1 MMTARNGGLTAAAIE
16 GHFEELARALDD
28 CIRPNEIGCLRL
40 AAEVSDFVRLNH
52 GRIRQPGSVAQALV
66 EVELIHGST
75 HASHTITLTGDPA
88 GDRSQLQEA
97 IAGLRS
103 VLPDLAPD
111 PHLDLP
117 TNVVSSRHERGSALP
132 PVESIITTV
141 LDAAEGLDLVGLYA
155 GGPMF
160 RGYADTRGQRNWHAA
175 NCFNLQ
181 WSLYHRAD
189 KAVKCG
195 VSGLAWDDAAFA
207 AEMTEAKA
215 ELVNIARP
223 PKALGPG
230 KYRAYLSPAAMEDVV
245 SLLCWNGFSA
255 RALATRQS
263 ALGRMHGPDGAC
275 LDPRVSIAEATAD
288 GVAPW
293 FQDEGYA
300 RPGVVPLIE
309 AGRLTGAMVSPRTAR
324 EFGDAVGASN
334 GANRYEGPESL
345 SMAGGT
351 LPTREALAALDTGL
365 WIGNLHYLNYSDRN
379 SCRMTGMT
387 RFATFWVEGG
397 KVVAPIDVLRFDD
410 TIYRMLGSNLEA
422 LTVETE
428 FLLDSSSYKQRSLG
442 SVRVPGA
449 LLSEMTFTL

>member
-1 MMTARNGGLTAAAIE
+1 MMAARSDGLAAAAIE
-16 GHFEELARALDD
+16 GHFDELARALDECVKPD
-28 CIRPNEIGCLRL
+28 EVGCLRL
-40 AAEVSDFVRLNH
+40 GAEASDFVRLNH
-52 GRIRQPGSVAQALV
+52 GRIRQPGSVTQAFV
-66 EVELIHGST
+66 EVELIQGST
-75 HASHTITLTGDPA
+75 HASHTITLTGEAA
-88 GDRSQLQEA
+88 GDRAQLQEA

-103 VLPDLAPD
+103 VLPELAPD

-117 TNVVSSRHERGSALP
+117 ETVASSRHETGSALP
-132 PVESIITTV
+132 PAEAIITTV
-141 LDAAEGLDLVGLYA
+141 LDAAEDLDLVGLYA
-155 GGPMF
+155 GGPVF

-175 NCFNLQ
+175 RCFNLQ

-207 AEMTEAKA
+207 AEMAEAKA

-223 PKALGPG
+223 PKALEPG

-263 ALGRMHGPDGAC
+263 ALGRMHGPDGAR
-275 LDPRVSIAEATAD
+275 LDPRVTIVEATAD

-293 FQDEGYA
+293 FQDEGFA
-300 RPGVVPLIE
+300 RPAVVPLIE
-309 AGRLTGAMVSPRTAR
+309 SGHLTGAMVSPRTAR
-324 EFGDAVGASN
+324 EFGAAVGASN
-334 GANRYEGPESL
+334 GANRHEGPESL
-345 SMAGGT
+345 AMAGGA
-351 LPTREALAALDTGL
+351 LPARDALAALDTGL

-397 KVVAPIDVLRFDD
+397 KVVAPINVLRFDD
-410 TIYRMLGSNLEA
+410 TLYRMLGSNLEA
-422 LTVETE
+422 LTAETE
-428 FLLDSSSYKQRSLG
+428 FLLDSSSYRQRSLA

>member
-1 MMTARNGGLTAAAIE
+1 MSTPNHGGLAASAIE
-16 GHFEELARALDD
+16 GHFEELARALDECVRID
-28 CIRPNEIGCLRL
+28 EIGCLRL
-40 AAEVSDFVRLNH
+40 AAETSDFVRLNH
-52 GRIRQPGSVAQALV
+52 GRIRQPGSVTQAFV
-66 EVELIHGST
+66 DVELIQGST
-75 HASHTITLTGDPA
+75 HASHTITLTGGLDS
-88 GDRSQLQEA
+88 DRKNLLEA
-97 IAGLRS
+97 ISGLRS

-117 TNVVSSRHERGSALP
+117 QTVVSSRHERGHALP
-132 PVESIITTV
+132 PVETIITTV

-195 VSGLAWDDAAFA
+195 YSGLAWDEHAFA
-207 AEMTEAKA
+207 AEMAKA
-215 ELVNIARP
+215 QSELVNIALP

-230 KYRAYLSPAAMEDVV
+230 KYRAYLSPAAMEDIV
-245 SLLCWNGFSA
+245 SLLCWNGFSG
-255 RALATRQS
+255 RALATGQS
-263 ALGRMHGPDGAC
+263 ALGRMRGPNGAL
-275 LDPRVSIAEATAD
+275 LDPRVSIDEATAD

-293 FQDEGYA
+293 FQDEGFT
-300 RPGVVPLIE
+300 RPAAVPLIE
-309 AGRLTGAMVSPRTAR
+309 AGRLTGSMISPRTAR
-324 EFGDAVGASN
+324 EFGDVVGASN
-334 GANRYEGPESL
+334 GANRHEGPESL

-351 LPTREALAALDTGL
+351 LPTRDALAALDTGL

-379 SCRMTGMT
+379 MCRMTGMT

-410 TIYRMLGSNLEA
+410 TLYRMLGSNLEA
-422 LTVETE
+422 LTAETE
-428 FLLDSSSYKQRSLG
+428 FLLDSSSYRQRSLA